1 MKRTG
6 NQFMVS
12 MQVRKLSRHR
22 LWEVSH
28 LVIPNLFRDSVL
40 ILSEDGGPLT
50 DNAVFIGIQRILVP
64 MRTVVLRSEMLKQV
78 QHDEFRRFR
87 NKHSLSFHGAC
98 PEMPLFRVIP
108 NLFRDLLSF
117 RTVDR

>member
-6 NQFMVS
+6 NQFTDS

-28 LVIPNLFRDSVL
+28 SVIPNLFRDLLSVF
-40 ILSEDGGPLT
+40 SDGGPLT
-50 DNAVFIGIQRILVP
+50 DNVIFSSVQQILVP